1 MRNKLFRRI
10 LVNTEPTGIRD
21 SGGGVHTGGSGGASA
36 PRKALICQKFR
47 QNFKKNGQ
55 RSFDVFIN
63 VNEIILFCY

>member
-10 LVNTEPTGIRD
+10 LVNTEPTGIRG
-21 SGGGVHTGGSGGASA
+21 SGVDTGGSGGASA
-36 PRKALICQKFR
+36 PRKALICQKFK

-55 RSFDVFIN
+55 ISFDVFIN